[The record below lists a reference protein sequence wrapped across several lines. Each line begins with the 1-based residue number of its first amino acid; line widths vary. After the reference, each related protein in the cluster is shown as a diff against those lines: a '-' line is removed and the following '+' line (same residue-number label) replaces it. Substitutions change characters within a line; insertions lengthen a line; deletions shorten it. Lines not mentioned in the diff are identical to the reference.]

1 MSFVS
6 EVGSASAA
14 ASMAAAVTAAS
25 ATPHPTKRAKLA
37 QDTIEIDLVALDEE
51 EAVRRGRAGLVRHVI
66 RVLSRLSGDE
76 VGIIF
81 GHLCNVL
88 DPRVALN
95 FSSGCLGLWEP
106 TQGLRQQLKADH
118 AVAVALCLKAGVQS
132 CKELREAKLLDCQR
146 KALSAA
152 DLTTLSTLGA
162 VLPALEKLYLSGSA
176 AGPDGV
182 LQLAAGLDAGSLPAV
197 TTLAIVNMHVGD
209 AGASALAAALGRGA
223 LPQLRALFLCHAA
236 ISDAGLVALA
246 PALRQ
251 LPALETL
258 NLSDNPLGD
267 EGIAALLVVVAP
279 PPPPPPPASAPSS
292 PTGGLT
298 QLTELFLEGTQVA
311 DAGCA
316 ALASALSSGALPPLE
331 RLELKGIP
339 ASAAATADVSETLA
353 NKRWALAKL
362 ELLER
367 MTGDQYDELL
377 DEGMQHGS
385 TEDWPRAARAYRE
398 ATVLRPDAPVAY
410 YNLGLVLRHMG
421 HVVEAAQRCL
431 EAYER
436 APEGTEGWA
445 QATAAVFQMLTQE
458 ECVEVAKP
466 EWWNDGGL
474 KALSARVAKAAPDDD
489 SANSMRGLVL
499 LGESGGT
506 WEAGPRSAAEL
517 REAATH
523 FERGAELCHVEEQ
536 TTQRTC
542 LANWCRNQ
550 ADTMQ
555 MALCG

>member
-1 MSFVS
+1 MASVS
-6 EVGSASAA
+6 AGRPA
-14 ASMAAAVTAAS
+14 
-25 ATPHPTKRAKLA
+25 KRATVV
-37 QDTIEIDLVALDEE
+37 QETIEIDLVEE
-51 EAVRRGRAGLVRHVI
+51 DAVAVRVRAGIVYI
-66 RVLSRLSGDE
+66 TVLFSNLSGDE
-76 VGIIF
+76 VGTIF

-88 DPRVALN
+88 DPRVALD
-95 FSSGCLGLWEP
+95 FSSASLGLWEL
-106 TQGLRQQLKADH
+106 TQELRQQMRAEH
-118 AVAVALCLKAGVQS
+118 AVVVALCLKVSIRS
-132 CKELREAKLLDCQR
+132 CKELREAKLLDWQR
-146 KALSAA
+146 KGLSAT
-152 DLTTLSTLGA
+152 DLTTLGTLA
-162 VLPALEKLYLSGSA
+162 SVLPALERLYLSGSA
-176 AGPDGV
+176 AGPNGV
-182 LQLAAGLDAGSLPAV
+182 LQLTAGLGAGALPAV
-197 TTLAIVNMHVGD
+197 TTLVIVNMHVGD
-209 AGASALAAALGRGA
+209 AGASAFAAALEGGA
-223 LPQLRALFLCHAA
+223 LPRLSALFMCRAG
-236 ISDAGLVALA
+236 IGDAGLVALA

-339 ASAAATADVSETLA
+339 ASAAAKAAVSETLA
-353 NKRWALAKL
+353 NKRSALAKL
-362 ELLER
+362 ERL
-367 MTGDQYDELL
+367 TGDQYDELL
-377 DEGMQHGS
+377 DEGNQHGS
-385 TEDWPRAARAYRE
+385 SEDWPRAARAYRE

>member
-1 MSFVS
+1 ML
-6 EVGSASAA
+6 A
-14 ASMAAAVTAAS
+14 TAAMS
-25 ATPHPTKRAKLA
+25 ATICPAKRAKLA
-37 QDTIEIDLVALDEE
+37 QETIDFALVALDEE
-51 EAVRRGRAGLVRHVI
+51 DAEAVRRGRAGLVRHVI

-152 DLTTLSTLGA
+152 DLTTLGTLGA

-223 LPQLRALFLCHAA
+223 LPRLRALFLCHVA
-236 ISDAGLVALA
+236 IGDAGLIALA

-251 LPALETL
+251 LPALKTL

-339 ASAAATADVSETLA
+339 ASAAAKAAVSETLA
-353 NKRWALAKL
+353 NKRSALAKL
-362 ELLER
+362 ERL
-367 MTGDQYDELL
+367 TGDQYDELL
-377 DEGMQHGS
+377 DEGNQHGS
-385 TEDWPRAARAYRE
+385 SEDWPRAARAYRE

-474 KALSARVAKAAPDDD
+474 KALSARAVRAAPNDD

-499 LGESGGT
+499 LRKPGGT
-506 WEAGPRSAAEL
+506 WGAGPRSAAEL

-523 FERGAELCHVEEQ
+523 FERCAAMCKFPAQ
-536 TTQRTC
+536 KAQRTC
-542 LANWCRNQ
+542 LANWCRSQ
-550 ADTMQ
+550 AE
-555 MALCG
+555 AL

>member
-1 MSFVS
+1 MSVYYL
-6 EVGSASAA
+6 ASPARPGP
-14 ASMAAAVTAAS
+14 MA
-25 ATPHPTKRAKLA
+25 
-37 QDTIEIDLVALDEE
+37 
-51 EAVRRGRAGLVRHVI
+51 
-66 RVLSRLSGDE
+66 LSKLSGDE
-76 VGIIF
+76 QRILF
-81 GHLCNVL
+81 TQLCNVL
-88 DPRVALN
+88 DPGLAVAL
-95 FSSGCLGLWEP
+95 SSVSNELRTA
-106 TQGLRQQLKADH
+106 TQALLPQLRADH
-118 AVAVALCLKAGVQS
+118 EVAAALCLKLGLRS
-132 CKELREAKLLDCQR
+132 CKELREAKEVYWHDRGLT
-146 KALSAA
+146 AA
-152 DLTTLSTLGA
+152 DLALLGTLGS
-162 VLPALEKLYLSGSA
+162 VLPALETLTLIERS

-182 LQLAAGLDAGSLPAV
+182 QRLAEGLGEGALPTV
-197 TTLAIVNMHVGD
+197 TEFGLADMLVGD

-223 LPQLRALFLCHAA
+223 LLRLKVLVLLHTA
-236 ISDAGLVALA
+236 ISDAALVALA
-246 PALRQ
+246 PALQQ

-436 APEGTEGWA
+436 APEGTDGWA

-458 ECVEVAKP
+458 ECFEVAKP